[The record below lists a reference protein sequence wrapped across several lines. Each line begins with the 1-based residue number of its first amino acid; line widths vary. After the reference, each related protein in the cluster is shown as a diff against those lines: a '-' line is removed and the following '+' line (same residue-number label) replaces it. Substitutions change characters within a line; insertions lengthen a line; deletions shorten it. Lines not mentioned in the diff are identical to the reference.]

1 MAVGI
6 HEVEVEIV
14 FAFVSAGEGHPQRNG
29 ALGMYRREL
38 LRINRVK
45 SAQQIQLAIV
55 IRCRVA
61 QNCYLNVHP
70 ATIKTH
76 IPRIGTKKFHPLELL
91 LSANSAN

>member
-1 MAVGI
+1 
-6 HEVEVEIV
+6 
-14 FAFVSAGEGHPQRNG
+14 
-29 ALGMYRREL
+29 L
-38 LRINRVK
+38 LRVNRVK

-76 IPRIGTKKFHPLELL
+76 IPRIGTNKLHPLKKLVLAAQPDSWQQRQDKRGEGLVWMF
-91 LSANSAN
+91 